1 MKAVRLLPVV
11 LSDMHDF
18 AAAAGETATN
28 SVGVDASVQTHVARH
43 QAQAVVAAQNFG
55 RRKQTLDMLQR

>member
-11 LSDMHDF
+11 VTLQP

-28 SVGVDASVQTHVARH
+28 SVGVDAVGKH
-43 QAQAVVAAQNFG
+43 
-55 RRKQTLDMLQR
+55 MLQDVKHRQW